1 MRKKRYPCY
10 NSHKDNGRKKAY
22 CSAPKGNI
30 IINYTVA
37 PLNLRGRKAIK
48 MHFIINFLEQHAQ
61 VSGFVLWKTCCVNFY
76 YCSMVD
82 EIIYFIRVNVTLLAI
97 QGLNA

>member
-1 MRKKRYPCY
+1 MIT
-10 NSHKDNGRKKAY
+10 NF
-22 CSAPKGNI
+22 
-30 IINYTVA
+30 TLT

-76 YCSMVD
+76 YCSMDD
-82 EIIYFIRVNVTLLAI
+82 EIIYFISVNVTLLAI
-97 QGLNA
+97 LGLNA